1 MVLSNLDNCIIYNI
15 DIKKLRG
22 DLMKKLIIV
31 LLSLVFLFL
40 LYLNFLHENKSNV
53 DNNNNTSQVENSSNS
68 DNQKDKNDHTNK
80 EDDGKEE
87 ASTSEN
93 NVSSEPLIFN
103 EDVIQE
109 KYDANIQN
117 NEPLTVDVVLPTYY
131 SDAFMNDLKEAFNNT
146 TIEFN
151 RIDIDVNSG
160 QLAQLN
166 INDSADVVLLS
177 ALQIQDYNEE
187 VLPSHDLPNVLRMYM
202 SLLEA
207 NKTAVILSEPNAHAH
222 VNLQNVLEDDQ
233 AFMRENDYFYVDNS
247 RIELDDMYDYDQNV
261 LTREAEKEVAKNI
274 RDFFLQ

>member
-1 MVLSNLDNCIIYNI
+1 
-15 DIKKLRG
+15 
-22 DLMKKLIIV
+22 MKKIIIGV
-31 LLSLVFLFL
+31 LSLVFLSL
-40 LYLNFLHENKSNV
+40 LYLNFLHQGKGSIV
-53 DNNNNTSQVENSSNS
+53 MDDDTSHLENSTTEES
-68 DNQKDKNDHTNK
+68 KDEQNNHTTK
-80 EDDGKEE
+80 DEKSGT
-87 ASTSEN
+87 STSN
-93 NVSSEPLIFN
+93 DDVSSEPLRFN
-103 EDVIQE
+103 EDVIQD

-131 SDAFMNDLKEAFNNT
+131 SDEFMNDLKEAFNNT

-207 NKTAVILSEPNAHAH
+207 NKTAVILSEPNAHVH